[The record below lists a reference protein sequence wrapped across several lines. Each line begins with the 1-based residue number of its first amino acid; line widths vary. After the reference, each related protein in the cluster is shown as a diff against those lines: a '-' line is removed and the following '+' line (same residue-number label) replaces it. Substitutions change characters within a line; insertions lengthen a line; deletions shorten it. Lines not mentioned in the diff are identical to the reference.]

1 MAEGQIS
8 RPGLCNWSCG
18 NHRDHL
24 VGQPDI
30 GMTALI
36 LVTWGFQMFL
46 AGMPMLFVIS
56 AAALT
61 PLGFFI
67 AYLSFLVQLRV
78 DKFFE
83 GALGRLNEQRELC
96 GGGYFGVGRGMVS
109 SATFA

>member
-1 MAEGQIS
+1 MTI
-8 RPGLCNWSCG
+8 
-18 NHRDHL
+18 L

-67 AYLSFLVQLRV
+67 AYLSLPHVQLRV
-78 DKFFE
+78 DKFF
-83 GALGRLNEQRELC
+83 
-96 GGGYFGVGRGMVS
+96 
-109 SATFA
+109 